1 MRKVSKVYIA
11 AVCTAALLTGCTQ
24 VQQTVQKQEVSAD
37 AEFSEELKD
46 QDAVDSSEE
55 VKAPE
60 EEEISEIEEEREL
73 HPIVEGQID
82 YLKTDGIHLEPGTEI
97 AMVAANSGTK
107 YWNDLKAGAV
117 QAAADLNASLG
128 YTGKEKVTLSYDA
141 PKNSDMI
148 EQINIIDQ
156 FLDKAPDAICV
167 AFLDAT
173 ASKTQMQ
180 MAQNNGIRL
189 LAFDS
194 PDDSRMT
201 EALIATDNKAAATEA
216 ADKLYQAINYE
227 GKVAIIV
234 HNSLTQTGQDR
245 KQAAIDHLAAE
256 YNDKNIQFVD
266 IVYLAQ
272 EDRTETEILDE
283 LLEKNPDLAG
293 IICTD
298 LQTTEMVLDYAAS
311 MEEVNFKIVGFDVS
325 DKIMGQ
331 IGGLLEGTVAQD
343 PYGIGYATVV
353 ATARSLAGMENAES
367 IHADHVWIDAS
378 NADSEEV
385 QSLLNH

>member
-1 MRKVSKVYIA
+1 MKRLSKIYIA
-11 AVCTAALLTGCTQ
+11 MACTAALLTGCTQ
-24 VQQTVQKQEVSAD
+24 AQQTVQQPEISAD
-37 AEFSEELKD
+37 TEISEETANPNEND
-46 QDAVDSSEE
+46 
-55 VKAPE
+55 APE
-60 EEEISEIEEEREL
+60 EAEISEIEEEREF

-82 YLKTDGIHLEPGTEI
+82 YLNTEGIEPEPGMEI

-117 QAAADLNASLG
+117 QAVTDFNASMG
-128 YTGKEKVTLSYDA
+128 YTGKDKLTLSYDA

-216 ADKLYQAINYE
+216 ADKLYEAIGYE

-272 EDRTETEILDE
+272 EDRSETEILDE

-298 LQTTEMVLDYAAS
+298 QQTTEMVLDYAGS

-325 DKIMGQ
+325 DKILGQ

-343 PYGIGYATVV
+343 PYGIGYATIV
-353 ATARSLAGMENAES
+353 AAVRSLTGLENAES

-378 NADSEEV
+378 NVDSEEV